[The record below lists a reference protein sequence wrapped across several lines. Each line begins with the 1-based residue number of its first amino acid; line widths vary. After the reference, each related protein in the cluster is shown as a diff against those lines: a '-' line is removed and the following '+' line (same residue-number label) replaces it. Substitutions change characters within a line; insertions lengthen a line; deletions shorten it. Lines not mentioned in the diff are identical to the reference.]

1 MALPSRLAYFREAA
15 PTAYIKRSPATSKL
29 ALTPTP
35 TGAEKS
41 LNPKRIQKV
50 HVRTQTRVMFFSVDE
65 RRSAKGINAP
75 LGIPFDIFFFQGR
88 ALESGKG
95 LKSAWAR

>member
-1 MALPSRLAYFREAA
+1 MALPSRLAYFREAT

-50 HVRTQTRVMFFSVDE
+50 HVRTQTRVLFFSVDA

-75 LGIPFDIFFFQGR
+75 LGIPFDIFFLFFFR
-88 ALESGKG
+88 AE
-95 LKSAWAR
+95 R